1 MKALIIV
8 FDGMA
13 DRPIKELGNKTP
25 LEVASTPTLNILA
38 KKGVNGLL
46 DPIAPGVRVGSD
58 TTHLAILGY
67 DPFEIYSG
75 RGPFEALGIGMEVE
89 EGDIALRCNFATVDE
104 EGRVLDRRA
113 GRISDGTAE
122 LSKAL
127 NTIELG
133 HDFVFKESVG
143 HRGVLVLKGNGKST
157 FSHMVT
163 DSDPHGTG
171 EKILEIKSLDSSKE
185 GIATAKFLNIFSD
198 NALKV
203 LGEHDVNKEREKN
216 GLPPA
221 NAILMRGCGRAV
233 QIGPFQKK
241 YGARG
246 ACMATVGLING
257 IAIAV
262 GMDVLDAPATY
273 LDRVEKALEALN
285 EYDVLLLNIK
295 EADEAAHD
303 HNFERKISIIEEI
316 DSALGSVVDFIE
328 ENYIALLCDHTTS
341 VSYGDHTGD
350 PVPLTIAG
358 PEVRVDDV
366 MKFDERSAPKG
377 GLGRIRGADI
387 MPILMD
393 LMNRSEKFGA

>member
-75 RGPFEALGIGMEVE
+75 RGPFEALGIGMGVE

-143 HRGVLVLKGNGKST
+143 HRGVLVLKGNGKSIL
-157 FSHMVT
+157 SSMVT
-163 DSDPHGTG
+163 DSDPHDTG

-203 LGEHDVNKEREKN
+203 LGEHEVNKEREKL

-233 QIGPFQKK
+233 KIGPFQEK

-273 LDRVEKALEALN
+273 SERVEKALEALN

-350 PVPLTIAG
+350 PVPLAIAG

-366 MKFDERSAPKG
+366 VKFDERSAPKG
-377 GLGRIRGADI
+377 GMGRIRGADI
-387 MPILMD
+387 MPILLD

>member
-75 RGPFEALGIGMEVE
+75 RGPFEALGIGMGVE

-157 FSHMVT
+157 LSSMVT
-163 DSDPHGTG
+163 DSDPHDTG

-203 LGEHDVNKEREKN
+203 LGEHEVNKEREKL

-233 QIGPFQKK
+233 KIGPFQEK

-273 LDRVEKALEALN
+273 SERVEKALEALN

-350 PVPLTIAG
+350 PVPLAIAG

-366 MKFDERSAPKG
+366 VKFDERSAPKG
-377 GLGRIRGADI
+377 GMGRIRGADI
-387 MPILMD
+387 MPILLD